1 MSKLMWKK
9 RVEDDDRLEGMLIE
23 VKRSRQGHTSILLVI
38 LYSIYA
44 GTELSMQAKKAE
56 QLLSRTVSLRS

>member
-1 MSKLMWKK
+1 MKEIWMSKLMWKK

-23 VKRSRQGHTSILLVI
+23 VKRSRQGFPSILLVI

-44 GTELSMQAKKAE
+44 GTE
-56 QLLSRTVSLRS
+56 